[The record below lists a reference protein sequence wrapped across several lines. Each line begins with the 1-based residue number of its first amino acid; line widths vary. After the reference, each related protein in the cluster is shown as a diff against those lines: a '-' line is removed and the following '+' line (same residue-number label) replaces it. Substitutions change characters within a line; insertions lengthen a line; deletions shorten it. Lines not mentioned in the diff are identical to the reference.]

1 MRGQNVKI
9 AHSKPADVAIF
20 LLNCWLRLRFAVF
33 ALLQTPDRRSASRRQ
48 VAAES
53 FSFSQANLLLLDG
66 DVQGGERAAIAM

>member
-33 ALLQTPDRRSASRRQ
+33 ALLQTPDRRFGEA
-48 VAAES
+48 
-53 FSFSQANLLLLDG
+53 LLLDG
-66 DVQGGERAAIAM
+66 DVQGGERAVIAM